1 MGVKILIIDGDRSF
15 IKSWERQIRD
25 LRAGKQAIAVY
36 CNSVS
41 TATVVIEQWEPEL
54 LLLGHDLNPGGHEGI
69 EVVKTYFGTE
79 MDIISIGDPR
89 FAREYGE
96 YGVSQIDKDKVKN
109 LLNKTFK
116 K

>member
-1 MGVKILIIDGDRSF
+1 MGVKILIIDGDQSF
-15 IKSWERQIRD
+15 IKAWNHQIRA
-25 LRAGKQAIAVY
+25 LKATKQAKVVY
-36 CNSVS
+36 CNSTS
-41 TATVVIEQWEPEL
+41 TAIVAIEQWEPEL
-54 LLLGHDLNPGGHEGI
+54 LLLGHELSPSGHQGI
-69 EVVKTYFGTE
+69 EVVKIYFGTE
-79 MDIISIGDPR
+79 MNIISIGDPR